1 MIIQYFPGDEM
12 SDRFT
17 EKAENALNRSVKVAE
32 SLGHTYIGSE
42 HILLA
47 LSEDEY
53 SCAALILKK
62 NGIVRDTIYTWI
74 KEYSGIG
81 VKSTLSSKDLTPR
94 ARKILENSY
103 NHAVDQTNGT
113 IGTEHILL
121 ALIEEKECVAGKLF
135 KSIRANTTAIR
146 DDIYTLIKSRERILE
161 KPKREGYSSVIKQYG
176 KNLCELAK
184 QGKFDPVIGRDKEID
199 RITRILSRKNKNNP
213 CLIGEAG
220 VGKTAIVEG
229 LAQRISENNVPASLL
244 GKTIISL
251 DLTSMVAGAK
261 YRGDFEERI
270 KNIINEVVKHRDIIL
285 FIDEIHTIVGAGAAE
300 GSIDASNILK
310 PQLSRGD
317 IQIIGA
323 TTYEEYR
330 KYIERDAALERRFQ
344 PIQINEP
351 TSEEAI
357 SMLKAIKPRYEEH
370 HGVEIDDQA
379 IVDCVLLSS
388 KYMSDRYLP
397 DKAIDVLDEACASA
411 SNKLNIFLKHSEII
425 KQNDESNDKEYP
437 NLFDFDKISAQE
449 YPSKS
454 IIISPKNTAK
464 VTPSLVKEVISEIC
478 GIPISQIK
486 KSLDYEQL
494 EEHLSRSV
502 RGQNEAI
509 KTLVSAIKRADLG
522 IKNQHR
528 PRGIF
533 MFIGESGVGKTA
545 LAVELEKSLFFNS
558 SSLIRFDMSEFSER
572 QSISKLIGSPPGYVG
587 HEEGGALTEAVK
599 KRPHSV
605 VLFDEIEKADKEI
618 LNVLLQIADHGY
630 LRDSSGRSI
639 SFLNTVII
647 ATSNIGSANTHEKI
661 GFENYNSIANNN
673 DISILKKHFSAEL
686 INRFDEIIHF
696 SPLSKD
702 TIKEI
707 IRNELDEIAISLSKN
722 GCSFTYGEDVVSAL
736 AKRIMIKGLGARPIL
751 REIHSIIENQ
761 IIDIMIKSGNG
772 VRSLEA
778 TVNNEDICI
787 SEEKALKI

>member
-1 MIIQYFPGDEM
+1 M

-17 EKAENALNRSVKVAE
+17 EKAENALNRLVRVAE
-32 SLGHTYIGSE
+32 NLGHTYIGSE
-42 HILLA
+42 HLLLA

-74 KEYSGIG
+74 KEYSGTG

-103 NHAVDQTNGT
+103 NHAAEQTNGT

-135 KSIRANTTAIR
+135 KSVRANTTAIR

-161 KPKREGYSSVIKQYG
+161 KPKREGYSSVIRQYG

-229 LAQRISENNVPASLL
+229 LAQRIADNDVPASLM
-244 GKTIISL
+244 GKTIIGL

-270 KNIINEVVKHRDIIL
+270 KNIINEVVKHKDIIL
-285 FIDEIHTIVGAGAAE
+285 FIDEVHTIVGAGAAE

-344 PIQINEP
+344 PIEIKEP

-357 SMLKAIKPRYEEH
+357 TMLKAIKPRYEEH
-370 HGVEIDDQA
+370 HGVKIDDQA

-411 SNKLNIFLKHSEII
+411 SSKPIISPKEIQI
-425 KQNDESNDKEYP
+425 TKQIEANSSKEYV
-437 NLFDFDKISAQE
+437 NSLDIDQISEQE

-454 IIISPKNTAK
+454 LPLSPICKAN
-464 VTPSLVKEVISEIC
+464 VTPSLVKEVVSEMC
-478 GIPISQIK
+478 GIPVSQIR
-486 KSLDYEQL
+486 KSLDYKDL
-494 EEHLSRSV
+494 EEHLSRYV
-502 RGQNEAI
+502 IGQNEAI
-509 KTLVSAIKRADLG
+509 KALVSAIKRADLG
-522 IKNQHR
+522 IRNQHR
-528 PRGIF
+528 PRGMF

-545 LAVELEKSLFFNS
+545 LAIELEKKLFYNS

-587 HEEGGALTEAVK
+587 HDEGGALTEAVK

-605 VLFDEIEKADKEI
+605 ILLDEIEKADKEI
-618 LNVLLQIADHGY
+618 LNVLLQIADHGF

-639 SFLNTVII
+639 SFINTIII
-647 ATSNIGSANTHEKI
+647 ATSNIGSGNTHEKI
-661 GFENYNSIANNN
+661 GFESYNNVGNSG
-673 DISILKKHFSAEL
+673 DISALKKHFSIEL

-696 SPLSKD
+696 RPLTED
-702 TIKEI
+702 VIKEI
-707 IRNELDEIAISLSKN
+707 IRNELDEIAKSLSEN
-722 GCSFTYGEDVVSAL
+722 DCTFTYGENVINAL
-736 AKRIMIKGLGARPIL
+736 AKRSMIKGLGARPIL
-751 REIHSIIENQ
+751 RDIHSIIENQ
-761 IIDIMIKSGNG
+761 IIDIMIKSDNS

-778 TVNNEDICI
+778 TVRDNDIQI
-787 SEEKALKI
+787 SEKKALKI

>member
-1 MIIQYFPGDEM
+1 M

-32 SLGHTYIGSE
+32 NLGHTYIGSE
-42 HILLA
+42 HLLLA

-62 NGIVRDTIYTWI
+62 NGLTKDIIYTWI
-74 KEYSGIG
+74 KEYSGTG

-94 ARKILENSY
+94 ARKILESSY
-103 NHAVDQTNGT
+103 NHASEQTNGT

-135 KSIRANTTAIR
+135 KSVKANTTALR

-161 KPKREGYSSVIKQYG
+161 KPKREGYSSIIKQYG

-199 RITRILSRKNKNNP
+199 RIMRILSRKNKNNP

-229 LAQRISENNVPASLL
+229 LAQRIANNDVPTSLI

-270 KNIINEVVKHRDIIL
+270 KNIINEVVKHKDIIL
-285 FIDEIHTIVGAGAAE
+285 FIDEVHTIVGAGAAE

-344 PIQINEP
+344 PIEIKEP
-351 TSEEAI
+351 TNEEAI

-379 IVDCVLLSS
+379 IVDCVLLSG

-397 DKAIDVLDEACASA
+397 DKAIDVLDETCASA
-411 SNKLNIFLKHSEII
+411 TSKPSISLKQDKII
-425 KQNDESNDKEYP
+425 EQNDISKSEEYVS
-437 NLFDFDKISAQE
+437 LLDFDKISAQE
-449 YPSKS
+449 YPTKS
-454 IIISPKNTAK
+454 IVMAPQTTAK
-464 VTPSLVKEVISEIC
+464 VTASLVKEVVSEMC
-478 GIPISQIK
+478 GIPITQIK
-486 KSLDYEQL
+486 KAMDYEQL
-494 EEHLSRSV
+494 EEHLSRSII
-502 RGQNEAI
+502 GQNEAI
-509 KTLVSAIKRADLG
+509 KALVSGIKRADLG
-522 IKNQHR
+522 IRNQHR
-528 PRGIF
+528 PRGMF

-558 SSLIRFDMSEFSER
+558 TSLVRFDMSEFSER

-587 HEEGGALTEAVK
+587 HDEGGALTEAVK

-618 LNVLLQIADHGY
+618 LNLLLQIADHGY

-639 SFLNTVII
+639 SFLNTIII
-647 ATSNIGSANTHEKI
+647 ATSNIGAGNTHERI
-661 GFENYNSIANNN
+661 GFEGYNDTGSNT
-673 DISILKKHFSAEL
+673 DISILKKHFSIEL

-696 SPLSKD
+696 RPLSED
-702 TIKEI
+702 VIKKI
-707 IRNELDEIAISLSKN
+707 IRNELDEIAVSLNES
-722 GCSFTYGEDVVSAL
+722 GCTFTYGEDVVRVL
-736 AKRIMIKGLGARPIL
+736 AKRSMIKGLGARPIL

-761 IIDIMIKSGNG
+761 IIDIMIKSGNN
-772 VRSLEA
+772 VSSLEA
-778 TVNNEDICI
+778 TVVDEDICI
-787 SEEKALKI
+787 SEKNAMKI